1 MGGILSH
8 AFIPPDSIL
17 GCDEDGCL
25 APFSSGDWVWGL
37 VQVLLLMMVYA
48 YILFTASNMLSI
60 GSELLL
66 LVPSIAGIV
75 GSVVLPI
82 LGAVPD
88 GAIMLFSG
96 LGPDAQHQLSV
107 GVGALAGST
116 IMLLTVPWGAAIIA
130 GRVGIGADGLAQYGI
145 KKSRRSATGASS
157 EITSEEIVA
166 KKLGQNA
173 EHRHWLEATGVSP
186 GPSIKSN
193 AFVMVATSLVY
204 LVIQGPA
211 WAYATEPSTDE
222 MNATVSHVERWWAM
236 GALLLC
242 LLNFTGYLF
251 LMVQQTNSEES
262 TNRVDSAIIK
272 AIQTEQGVTLSGV
285 LYPMIADGQAKLT
298 ELRSKR
304 TDAIKPF
311 SVTLLDKD
319 RRRLAKILEPFFHK
333 YDRNGDGR
341 IDLTEMHALLADLHE
356 PVSHAQLKRWMTR
369 LDPDQSGY
377 IETAEFVDAM
387 LLYITAKTTEEAAE
401 APPAAY
407 APPAEPAK
415 GAVEA
420 AEAAADAFVL
430 ADEEGGE
437 STGGE
442 EDEEGEEGE
451 EEEDT
456 EVPEDLLELGWQE
469 QQWHIKARAAK
480 LMGVGT
486 IAILLFADPMVDV
499 LANVGAR
506 VSVPPFYVAFVLAPL
521 ASNAAEFIASYNY
534 ATKKTKKT
542 ITVSLAALE
551 GAACMNNTFCLAIFM
566 GLVFF
571 KQLAWKFSAETI
583 AVLIVELGVGILA
596 LRNTMELWVA
606 ALLLAMFPASIVFI
620 AALEATGID

>member
-1 MGGILSH
+1 MGAVLSS
-8 AFIPPDSIL
+8 AFIPPDTIL

-25 APFSSGDWVWGL
+25 APFSSGDWAWGL
-37 VQVLLLMMVYA
+37 VQVLSLMMCYA
-48 YILFTASNMLSI
+48 YILFTASSMLSD

-96 LGPDAQHQLSV
+96 LGPDAQNQLSV

-130 GRVGIGADGLAQYGI
+130 GRVGIGTDGLAHYGVR
-145 KKSRRSATGASS
+145 KSRKPSASS
-157 EITSEEIVA
+157 DVIA
-166 KKLGQNA
+166 KKLGRNVEQK
-173 EHRHWLEATGVSP
+173 HWLQATGVSP
-186 GPSIKSN
+186 GPSIRSN

-211 WAYATEPSTDE
+211 QAYALEPSSDE
-222 MNATVSHVERWWAM
+222 VVAEVSHVERWWSL
-236 GALLLC
+236 GGLLLS
-242 LLNFTGYLF
+242 LLAFVGYLF
-251 LMVQQTNSEES
+251 LMVQQANSEES
-262 TNRVDSAIIK
+262 TNRIDSAIIK
-272 AIQTEQGVTLSGV
+272 AIQSQKAVTLSGV
-285 LYPMIADGQAKLT
+285 LYPMIADGQAKMAEQRKAKGMLKQY
-298 ELRSKR
+298 S
-304 TDAIKPF
+304 A
-311 SVTLLDKD
+311 TLLDKD
-319 RRRLAKILEPFFHK
+319 KKRLGKILEPFFHK

-341 IDLTEMHALLADLHE
+341 IDLTEMHSLLADVHE
-356 PVSHAQLKRWMTR
+356 NVSHAEVKRWMAR
-369 LDPDQSGY
+369 LAPDQSGY

-387 LLYITAKTTEEAAE
+387 LLYITAKAFDETQADYPA
-401 APPAAY
+401 AAY
-407 APPAEPAK
+407 APPAESAVQPAEE
-415 GAVEA
+415 AVEV
-420 AEAAADAFVL
+420 AEAATATNTEERESEGAD
-430 ADEEGGE
+430 
-437 STGGE
+437 
-442 EDEEGEEGE
+442 EGEEGE
-451 EEEDT
+451 EEDA

-469 QQWHIKARAAK
+469 QQWHIKMRAAK

-486 IAILLFADPMVDV
+486 AGILLFADPMVDV
-499 LANVGAR
+499 LANVGNR

-583 AVLIVELGVGILA
+583 TVLMVELAVGVLA
-596 LRNTMELWVA
+596 LRQTMELWVA
-606 ALLLAMFPASIVFI
+606 VLLLAMFPASIVFI
-620 AALEATGID
+620 AALEATGLD